1 MGARDVRDMLDVGGE
16 TREGLVARLA
26 RSERRSSSLG
36 LVSSTYVSS
45 NVVRV
50 DHYNLRTSRM
60 RSLMRTECLLYW
72 KDCCVVCLSIKYSKY
87 LHSVLFGRPPPRSLT
102 DPSPPVPPCSPC
114 FSSLLHLLALF
125 PTDLHPLV
133 YSLFVQASYSRR
145 G

>member
-1 MGARDVRDMLDVGGE
+1 
-16 TREGLVARLA
+16 
-26 RSERRSSSLG
+26 
-36 LVSSTYVSS
+36 
-45 NVVRV
+45 
-50 DHYNLRTSRM
+50 
-60 RSLMRTECLLYW
+60 MRTECLLYW

-133 YSLFVQASYSRR
+133 YSLFVQVSYSRLIR
-145 G
+145 SRCPDLISSLEADPARLVYRRSTSQNITDPYKDPSHPKQPSIATHIWVLKCWTRFQPRR